1 MQELC
6 KRGSELLESKS
17 ARVEEAANEL
27 ISMLLE
33 LNEDD
38 EDELESDEDQKE
50 LEDLPNDDGEQDIV
64 AQRGDSARSR
74 PRTGGSRPDSRTASS
89 RLGSAAIS
97 PAAAAAKRKRET
109 RDQLNMEAQELLTH
123 FIHKNVDAIVRVTR
137 TTLDSMR
144 KRVQSAVA
152 HHYVEKGSTIGQ
164 GKDSGPDLSPLFS
177 AFVTLQIPNIT
188 MQPALDE
195 IQQGLNKAAQYVV
208 SVSKGISQWNK
219 TCKALIKIEKKEKD
233 DSDNEG
239 RSRSASNV
247 GSDDESRSDVGPSRR
262 TTRMPADSDAGT
274 VVSMAIFPQRANYFK
289 NVAENKE
296 IAKLVSFLSTAI
308 NSQKKDVTTS
318 LEFFNKYEP
327 IWKGERETDIANFLE
342 TEPRLSE
349 FEAQIL
355 KYNALE
361 ETILREPES
370 YKAGAV
376 ALLTGKKGIIFIHVL
391 LFCESKRSTTS
402 LMCTSRVQNRPCNR
416 KRRLFQSL
424 RRIFDVL
431 LWWIFKPISYL
442 C

>member
-1 MQELC
+1 MAGLCLSLSLDWFRCGSCPLLISTCIKFYVQELC

-27 ISMLLE
+27 ISMLLD
-33 LNEDD
+33 LNEED

-50 LEDLPNDDGEQDIV
+50 LEDLPNDDGEQEDTV
-64 AQRGDSARSR
+64 ALREDSARSR

-177 AFVTLQIPNIT
+177 AFVTLQIPNVT

-247 GSDDESRSDVGPSRR
+247 GSDDDSRSDVGPSRR
-262 TTRMPADSDAGT
+262 AQRMPADSDAGT

-327 IWKGERETDIANFLE
+327 IWKEDRETGIVKFLE

-361 ETILREPES
+361 ETIMREPES

-376 ALLTGKKGIIFIHVL
+376 ALLTGKKGRIFIHLMLFYKL
-391 LFCESKRSTTS
+391 LVHD
-402 LMCTSRVQNRPCNR
+402 LCT
-416 KRRLFQSL
+416 F
-424 RRIFDVL
+424 
-431 LWWIFKPISYL
+431 
-442 C
+442 

>member
-1 MQELC
+1 M
-6 KRGSELLESKS
+6 LESKS

-33 LNEDD
+33 LDEEDEDD
-38 EDELESDEDQKE
+38 LDSDEDQKE
-50 LEDLPNDDGEQDIV
+50 LEDLPNDDEDQETIVPRGE
-64 AQRGDSARSR
+64 SARSR
-74 PRTGGSRPDSRTASS
+74 PRTGGSRPDSRSAGS

-109 RDQLNMEAQELLTH
+109 RDQLNLEAQELLTH

-144 KRVQSAVA
+144 KRVQSAIA
-152 HHYVEKGSTIGQ
+152 HHYIEKASSLGQ

-177 AFVTLQIPNIT
+177 AYVTLQIPNIT

-219 TCKALIKIEKKEKD
+219 TCKALLKAEKVEKKDKD

-239 RSRSASNV
+239 RSRSASNA
-247 GSDDESRSDVGPSRR
+247 GSDDESRSDIGPSRR
-262 TTRMPADSDAGT
+262 VTRMPADSDAGT

-327 IWKGERETDIANFLE
+327 IWKEDRETEIAKFLE
-342 TEPRLSE
+342 TDPKLSE

-355 KYNALE
+355 KYKALE
-361 ETILREPES
+361 ETIMQEPES
-370 YKAGAV
+370 YKAGAI
-376 ALLTGKKGIIFIHVL
+376 ALFTGIVHCGRITVKCCGFVL
-391 LFCESKRSTTS
+391 F
-402 LMCTSRVQNRPCNR
+402 RVLP
-416 KRRLFQSL
+416 L
-424 RRIFDVL
+424 
-431 LWWIFKPISYL
+431 
-442 C
+442 

>member
-1 MQELC
+1 M
-6 KRGSELLESKS
+6 LESKS

-33 LNEDD
+33 LD
-38 EDELESDEDQKE
+38 EEEEELDSDEDHNE
-50 LEDLPNDDGEQDIV
+50 LEDLTNDDEDKEALVPRGE
-64 AQRGDSARSR
+64 SARSR
-74 PRTGGSRPDSRTASS
+74 PRTGGSRPDSRSASS

-97 PAAAAAKRKRET
+97 PAAAAAKRKRES
-109 RDQLNMEAQELLTH
+109 REQLNMEAEELLTY
-123 FIHKNVDAIVRVTR
+123 FIHKNIDAIVRVTR
-137 TTLDSMR
+137 TTLDGMR
-144 KRVQSAVA
+144 KRVQSAVS
-152 HHYVEKGSTIGQ
+152 HHYVEKGSSLGP

-177 AFVTLQIPNIT
+177 AYVTLQIPNIT

-219 TCKALIKIEKKEKD
+219 TCKALLKAEKKDKD

-239 RSRSASNV
+239 RSRSASNA

-262 TTRMPADSDAGT
+262 VTRMPADSDAGT

-318 LEFFNKYEP
+318 LELFNKYES
-327 IWKGERETDIANFLE
+327 IWKEDREAEIAKFLE
-342 TEPRLSE
+342 TDPKLSE

-355 KYNALE
+355 RYKALE
-361 ETILREPES
+361 ETIMQEPES
-370 YKAGAV
+370 YKAGAI
-376 ALLTGKKGIIFIHVL
+376 ALFTGIVVMICLCCMRHV
-391 LFCESKRSTTS
+391 
-402 LMCTSRVQNRPCNR
+402 NPCN
-416 KRRLFQSL
+416 S
-424 RRIFDVL
+424 
-431 LWWIFKPISYL
+431 
-442 C
+442 

>member
-1 MQELC
+1 M
-6 KRGSELLESKS
+6 LESKS

-33 LNEDD
+33 LDEED
-38 EDELESDEDQKE
+38 EDELDSDEEQDE
-50 LEDLPNDDGEQDIV
+50 LEDLPKDDGEQETTV
-64 AQRGDSARSR
+64 PRGESARSR
-74 PRTGGSRPDSRTASS
+74 PRTGGSRPDSRSASS

-152 HHYVEKGSTIGQ
+152 HHYVGKGTSLSQ

-177 AFVTLQIPNIT
+177 AYVTLQIPNIT

-195 IQQGLNKAAQYVV
+195 IQQGLNKAAQYVI
-208 SVSKGISQWNK
+208 SVSKGVSQWNK
-219 TCKALIKIEKKEKD
+219 TCKALLKAEKKEKD

-239 RSRSASNV
+239 GSRTASNA
-247 GSDDESRSDVGPSRR
+247 GSDDESRSDVPPSRR
-262 TTRMPADSDAGT
+262 ITRMPADSDSGT

-327 IWKGERETDIANFLE
+327 IWKEDRDTGIAKFLE

-355 KYNALE
+355 KYKALE
-361 ETILREPES
+361 ETIMQEPDS

-376 ALLTGKKGIIFIHVL
+376 SLFTGILQNYYIYYLHCLQLLGQIM
-391 LFCESKRSTTS
+391 E
-402 LMCTSRVQNRPCNR
+402 
-416 KRRLFQSL
+416 
-424 RRIFDVL
+424 
-431 LWWIFKPISYL
+431 
-442 C
+442 

>member
-1 MQELC
+1 MVNKTL
-6 KRGSELLESKS
+6 
-17 ARVEEAANEL
+17 
-27 ISMLLE
+27 
-33 LNEDD
+33 
-38 EDELESDEDQKE
+38 
-50 LEDLPNDDGEQDIV
+50 LPNEKTAQEV
-64 AQRGDSARSR
+64 ALAL
-74 PRTGGSRPDSRTASS
+74 GGSHPDSRTASS

-262 TTRMPADSDAGT
+262 TQECQRIVTLELSSAWQSFRSERTTSKMSLKIKKLPS
-274 VVSMAIFPQRANYFK
+274 SCLSFPQQ
-289 NVAENKE
+289 
-296 IAKLVSFLSTAI
+296 L
-308 NSQKKDVTTS
+308 
-318 LEFFNKYEP
+318 
-327 IWKGERETDIANFLE
+327 
-342 TEPRLSE
+342 
-349 FEAQIL
+349 IL
-355 KYNALE
+355 KRRRYD
-361 ETILREPES
+361 IL
-370 YKAGAV
+370 
-376 ALLTGKKGIIFIHVL
+376 GILQQV
-391 LFCESKRSTTS
+391 
-402 LMCTSRVQNRPCNR
+402 
-416 KRRLFQSL
+416 
-424 RRIFDVL
+424 
-431 LWWIFKPISYL
+431 
-442 C
+442 

>member
-1 MQELC
+1 M
-6 KRGSELLESKS
+6 LESKS

-33 LNEDD
+33 LDEEDEDD
-38 EDELESDEDQKE
+38 LDSDEDQKE
-50 LEDLPNDDGEQDIV
+50 LEDLPNDDGEQETIV
-64 AQRGDSARSR
+64 PRGESARSR
-74 PRTGGSRPDSRTASS
+74 PRTGGSRPDSRSAGS

-109 RDQLNMEAQELLTH
+109 RDQLNMEAQELLTY

-144 KRVQSAVA
+144 KRVQSAIA
-152 HHYVEKGSTIGQ
+152 HHYIEKGSSLGQ
-164 GKDSGPDLSPLFS
+164 EKDSGPDLSPLFS
-177 AFVTLQIPNIT
+177 AYVTLQIPNIT

-219 TCKALIKIEKKEKD
+219 TCKALLKAEKVEKKDKD
-233 DSDNEG
+233 DSDNEV
-239 RSRSASNV
+239 RSRSASNA
-247 GSDDESRSDVGPSRR
+247 GSDDESRSDIGPSRR
-262 TTRMPADSDAGT
+262 VTRMPADSDAGT

-327 IWKGERETDIANFLE
+327 IWKEDRETEIAKFLE
-342 TEPRLSE
+342 TAPKLSE

-355 KYNALE
+355 KYKALE
-361 ETILREPES
+361 ETIVQEPES
-370 YKAGAV
+370 YKAD
-376 ALLTGKKGIIFIHVL
+376 
-391 LFCESKRSTTS
+391 
-402 LMCTSRVQNRPCNR
+402 R
-416 KRRLFQSL
+416 KS
-424 RRIFDVL
+424 VV
-431 LWWIFKPISYL
+431 
-442 C
+442 

>member
-1 MQELC
+1 M
-6 KRGSELLESKS
+6 LESKS

-33 LNEDD
+33 LDEEDEDD
-38 EDELESDEDQKE
+38 LDSDEDQKE
-50 LEDLPNDDGEQDIV
+50 LEDLPNDDGEQETIV
-64 AQRGDSARSR
+64 PRGESARSR
-74 PRTGGSRPDSRTASS
+74 PRTGGSRPDSRSAGS

-109 RDQLNMEAQELLTH
+109 RDQLNMEAQELLTY

-144 KRVQSAVA
+144 KRVQSAIA
-152 HHYVEKGSTIGQ
+152 HHYIEKGSSLGQ

-177 AFVTLQIPNIT
+177 AYVTLQIPNIT

-219 TCKALIKIEKKEKD
+219 TCKALLKAEKVEKKDKD
-233 DSDNEG
+233 DSDNEV
-239 RSRSASNV
+239 RSRSASNA
-247 GSDDESRSDVGPSRR
+247 GSDDESRSDIGPSRR
-262 TTRMPADSDAGT
+262 VTRMPADSDAGT

-327 IWKGERETDIANFLE
+327 IWKEDRETEIAKFLE
-342 TEPRLSE
+342 TAPKLSE

-355 KYNALE
+355 KYKALE
-361 ETILREPES
+361 ETIVQEPES
-370 YKAGAV
+370 YKAGAI
-376 ALLTGKKGIIFIHVL
+376 ALFTGIVYYGGITVKCCGFL
-391 LFCESKRSTTS
+391 R
-402 LMCTSRVQNRPCNR
+402 
-416 KRRLFQSL
+416 FQSFTF
-424 RRIFDVL
+424 I
-431 LWWIFKPISYL
+431 
-442 C
+442 

>member
-1 MQELC
+1 MAGLCLSVSLDCFRCGSSPLLISTCIKFYVQELC

-27 ISMLLE
+27 ISMLLD
-33 LNEDD
+33 LNEED

-50 LEDLPNDDGEQDIV
+50 LEDLPNDDGEQEDTV
-64 AQRGDSARSR
+64 ALREDSARSR

-177 AFVTLQIPNIT
+177 AFVTLQIPNVT

-247 GSDDESRSDVGPSRR
+247 GSDDDSRSDVGPSRR
-262 TTRMPADSDAGT
+262 AQRMPADSDAGT

-327 IWKGERETDIANFLE
+327 IWKEDRETGIAKFLE

-361 ETILREPES
+361 ETIMQEPES

-376 ALLTGKKGIIFIHVL
+376 ALLTGKKGRIFIHLMLFYKL
-391 LFCESKRSTTS
+391 LVHD
-402 LMCTSRVQNRPCNR
+402 LCT
-416 KRRLFQSL
+416 F
-424 RRIFDVL
+424 
-431 LWWIFKPISYL
+431 
-442 C
+442 